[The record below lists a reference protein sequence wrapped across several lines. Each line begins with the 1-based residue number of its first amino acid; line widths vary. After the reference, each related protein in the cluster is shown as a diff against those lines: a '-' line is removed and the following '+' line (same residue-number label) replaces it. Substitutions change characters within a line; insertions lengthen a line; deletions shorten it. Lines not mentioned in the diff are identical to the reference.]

1 MCESVFD
8 AVIPYGM
15 VYCTDLPKVDS
26 KNLKVLIDERWLR
39 L

>member
-26 KNLKVLIDERWLR
+26 KKFESIN
-39 L
+39 